1 MRMKFYGEVKR
12 VSGSNAFML
21 FSPALY
27 EAGFAAVAVL
37 PYLKHGLDMF
47 LARKREL
54 NRPEESYSGTLT
66 ILLPIWNEA
75 SVLQQKLDNIRET
88 TQGLKPHLVIIDSAS
103 TDDSVSIANRWNG
116 KESFVSYELLQ
127 MKERKG
133 KTAAV
138 KQAVE
143 HIRKTI
149 KTDLILMTDADAMF
163 EASTVVNLLKWFN
176 DSSIGCVGATPKRIG
191 QRIEEEEH
199 RSMFSIV
206 RHMESKIDST
216 PFLEGSCMVWRT
228 DAFNPDTLHVTS
240 NADDAQIA
248 TSVRIHGLRVIQDPD
263 VHFTDHAPVQRKEHA
278 RQKVRR
284 AQGLQ
289 RHLLRQRK
297 HWFNRRHGR
306 FAHILRQEA
315 ALHLLTPIF
324 LIGAFVAMFARWATI
339 GFAEIDFTNA
349 TLTTIHVALF
359 TAEFVLFISWLTV
372 RYGLKIPVVSQIGTV
387 IDGNIQLIKAL
398 WKSASGSSLHMWD
411 QHLDGRN

>member
-1 MRMKFYGEVKR
+1 
-12 VSGSNAFML
+12 
-21 FSPALY
+21 
-27 EAGFAAVAVL
+27 
-37 PYLKHGLDMF
+37 
-47 LARKREL
+47 
-54 NRPEESYSGTLT
+54 
-66 ILLPIWNEA
+66 
-75 SVLQQKLDNIRET
+75 
-88 TQGLKPHLVIIDSAS
+88 
-103 TDDSVSIANRWNG
+103 
-116 KESFVSYELLQ
+116 
-127 MKERKG
+127 
-133 KTAAV
+133 
-138 KQAVE
+138 
-143 HIRKTI
+143 
-149 KTDLILMTDADAMF
+149 
-163 EASTVVNLLKWFN
+163 
-176 DSSIGCVGATPKRIG
+176 
-191 QRIEEEEH
+191 
-199 RSMFSIV
+199 
-206 RHMESKIDST
+206 
-216 PFLEGSCMVWRT
+216 MVWRT